1 MKRILNSKNEK
12 PILGELKIKDT
23 AIIEANK
30 LMNHK
35 ILSNINCIIYF

>member
-1 MKRILNSKNEK
+1 MKRVLNSKNEK
-12 PILGELKIKDT
+12 SILGELKIKDT

-35 ILSNINCIIYF
+35 IPSNIDCIIYF

>member
-1 MKRILNSKNEK
+1 MKRVLNSKNEK
-12 PILGELKIKDT
+12 LILDELKIKDT

-35 ILSNINCIIYF
+35 IPSNIIFIIYF